1 MQHNIMICTTE
12 LRVTNLEIS
21 VYYLKHLF
29 QQLKKLKDL
38 SNYKKKLQQL
48 KMKYK
53 TILEESEVLTLK
65 QKCDQ
70 FDFNSIFKIY
80 KFKFQNH

>member
-38 SNYKKKLQQL
+38 SNYKKKPQQL
-48 KMKYK
+48 KLKYK

-65 QKCDQ
+65 
-70 FDFNSIFKIY
+70 
-80 KFKFQNH
+80 

>member
-65 QKCDQ
+65 
-70 FDFNSIFKIY
+70 
-80 KFKFQNH
+80 

>member
-48 KMKYK
+48 KLKYK

-65 QKCDQ
+65 
-70 FDFNSIFKIY
+70 
-80 KFKFQNH
+80 